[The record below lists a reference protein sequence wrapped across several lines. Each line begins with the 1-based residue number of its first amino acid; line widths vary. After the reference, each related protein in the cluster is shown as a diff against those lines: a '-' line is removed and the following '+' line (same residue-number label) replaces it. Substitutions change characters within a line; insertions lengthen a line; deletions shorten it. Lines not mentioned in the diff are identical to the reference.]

1 MFALRRWWTRHALK
15 AGMVTLAVSSA
26 WLLRASDGA
35 MLYEAYHWVT
45 RPLQPGISREQ
56 QFENSYILELQQRI
70 VELENQNRSLQELS
84 DYEAVLTTEGLRA
97 TVIGRG
103 ADHWWQHVV
112 LNRGSRSGVAV
123 GHVVTGPGGLVGR
136 VVAVSPSTS
145 RVLLISDPTSRV
157 GAKVSRS
164 RAMGVVRGQS
174 NNRVVMEFFEKVPDV
189 KAGDVI
195 VTSSYSRLFPRD
207 VPVGRIESIDL
218 TKSPAPE
225 AVIQLSSPLSILEW
239 AIIHPFEP
247 QETVDMP
254 VLPGGEAEQL
264 AVPGSVNSG
273 AQP

>member
-15 AGMVTLAVSSA
+15 AGMVTLAISSA
-26 WLLRASDGA
+26 WLMRANEGA
-35 MLYEAYHWVT
+35 VIYETYHWLT
-45 RPLQPGISREQ
+45 RPLQPGMSREQ

-70 VELENQNRSLQELS
+70 VELENQNRSLQTLN
-84 DYEAVLTTEGLRA
+84 DYEAATLLDGVRA

-103 ADHWWQHVV
+103 ADHWWQHAL
-112 LNRGSRSGVAV
+112 LNRGSRDNVAA
-123 GHVVTGPGGLVGR
+123 GHVVTGPGGLIGR
-136 VVAVSPSTS
+136 VVAISPSTA

-174 NNRVVMEFFEKVPDV
+174 NNRVVMEFFEKLPDV

-207 VPVGRIESIDL
+207 IPIGRIESIDL

-247 QETVDMP
+247 QETVDLP
-254 VLPGGEAEQL
+254 VLPGATPENGLIPE
-264 AVPGSVNSG
+264 SSDG

>member
-15 AGMVTLAVSSA
+15 AGLITLAVSSA
-26 WLLRASDGA
+26 WVMRAHDGA
-35 MLYEAYHWVT
+35 VVYEAYNWLT
-45 RPLQPGISREQ
+45 RPLQPGLSRDE
-56 QFENSYILELQQRI
+56 QFESSYILELQQRI
-70 VELENQNRSLQELS
+70 VELEYQNRSLQTL
-84 DYEAVLTTEGLRA
+84 DAYTATLPAEGIRA
-97 TVIGRG
+97 AVIGRA
-103 ADHWWQHVV
+103 ADHWWQHAI

-174 NNRVVMEFFEKVPDV
+174 NNRVVIEFFEKIPDV

-207 VPVGRIESIDL
+207 IPIGRIESIDL

-225 AVIQLSSPLSILEW
+225 AVIQLSSPLPVLEW
-239 AIIHPFEP
+239 AIVHPFEP
-247 QETVDMP
+247 QETVDAP
-254 VLPGGEAEQL
+254 VLPGEEPAAILEDG
-264 AVPGSVNSG
+264 P
-273 AQP
+273 

>member
-35 MLYEAYHWVT
+35 LIYEAYNWLT
-45 RPLQPGISREQ
+45 RPLQPGLSREQ

-70 VELENQNRSLQELS
+70 VELENQNRSLQS
-84 DYEAVLTTEGLRA
+84 MADYEAAVTQDGVRA
-97 TVIGRG
+97 AVIGRA
-103 ADHWWQHVV
+103 ADHWWQQVI
-112 LNRGSRSGVAV
+112 LNRGSRQEVAV
-123 GHVVTGPGGLVGR
+123 GHVVTGPGGLIGR

-174 NNRVVMEFFEKVPDV
+174 NNRVVMEFFEKLPDV

-207 VPVGRIESIDL
+207 IPIGRIESIDL
-218 TKSPAPE
+218 SKSPAPE

-239 AIIHPFEP
+239 AIVHPFEP
-247 QETVDMP
+247 QETVDDP
-254 VLPGGEAEQL
+254 VLPGATPENGR
-264 AVPGSVNSG
+264 VPDNTDGTR
-273 AQP
+273 P